1 MIISNSC
8 CSLQERDNG
17 LSDGKGLPPRVS
29 SFFSDNRNARQREV
43 HTFECYRY
51 FRVLRHKAIFK
62 AGESLTSKRG
72 QSCCVERN
80 YVRRLYDYF
89 TLSEDVSQSQITIFR
104 N

>member
-29 SFFSDNRNARQREV
+29 SFFQTTEMPAREV